1 MRKIIEWILWN
12 GEKLGSRILSK
23 IFWPPCSASAIILDG
38 DKILAVRNGDYLMLP
53 GGLLESGESFE
64 DAVEREV
71 KEETGLEVEV
81 LKEIGEDVKKF
92 SGVEKI
98 FTVTIKGG
106 ELESSWEGN
115 PEYLDKD
122 EAVESNWRWGRD
134 IEPLIRKAQL

>member
-23 IFWPPCSASAIILDG
+23 IFWPPCSASAVILDG

-53 GGLLESGESFE
+53 GGLLERGESFE

-106 ELESSWEGN
+106 ELKSSWEGN
-115 PEYLDKD
+115 PEYLDID
-122 EAVESNWRWGRD
+122 EAVESNWRWDRD